1 LLAIFDVEGVLYDA
15 EYLPLLA
22 EKVNKENK
30 IWEITKKGIEG
41 KIDWVEGLK
50 ERVHLLRGMDYDTC
64 IQVANSLP
72 IMIGAREA
80 CRTLKD
86 AGWKLMAVSGGFT
99 IITDRL
105 KKELCLDFVYSNE
118 LVFKDGK
125 LDDVIVNV
133 DSDKAK
139 SAIIKI
145 REWDEKKENITT
157 YTEERENLSK
167 EKHLYELATTLLKDT
182 GIKTRIIKQY
192 LPIINKLINKYLS
205 AMDFYITFELDEN
218 FNETIKS
225 RHRDEFTY
233 ASFSEGEKMRI
244 DLALLFTWRAVAK
257 LKNSVNTNLLVLD
270 EVFDS
275 SLDASGTDEFLKI
288 LYDLTH
294 GTSSNIN
301 VFVISHKGEVL
312 YDKFEK
318 TVKFQKQKNFSTLA
332 A

>member
-1 LLAIFDVEGVLYDA
+1 MFLCIFNYN
-15 EYLPLLA
+15 LA

-30 IWEITKKGIEG
+30 IWEITKKGLEG

-50 ERVHLLRGMDYDTC
+50 QRVELLRGMNYDTC

-157 YTEERENLSK
+157 VVDGANDVKLFDISGLGIAFRAQDLVKDLATVTLDEKDLSK
-167 EKHLYELATTLLKDT
+167 IV
-182 GIKTRIIKQY
+182 G
-192 LPIINKLINKYLS
+192 LINTHYNLKL
-205 AMDFYITFELDEN
+205 ELQ
-218 FNETIKS
+218 
-225 RHRDEFTY
+225 
-233 ASFSEGEKMRI
+233 
-244 DLALLFTWRAVAK
+244 
-257 LKNSVNTNLLVLD
+257 
-270 EVFDS
+270 
-275 SLDASGTDEFLKI
+275 
-288 LYDLTH
+288 
-294 GTSSNIN
+294 TSM
-301 VFVISHKGEVL
+301 
-312 YDKFEK
+312 
-318 TVKFQKQKNFSTLA
+318 
-332 A
+332 

>member
-1 LLAIFDVEGVLYDA
+1 MLAIFDVEGVIYDA

-30 IWEITKKGIEG
+30 IWEITKKGLEG

-50 ERVHLLRGMDYDTC
+50 QRVELLRGINYDTC

-157 YTEERENLSK
+157 VVDGANDVKLFDISGFGIAFRAQDIVKDLATVTLDEKDLSK
-167 EKHLYELATTLLKDT
+167 IV
-182 GIKTRIIKQY
+182 G
-192 LPIINKLINKYLS
+192 LINTHYNLKL
-205 AMDFYITFELDEN
+205 ELQ
-218 FNETIKS
+218 
-225 RHRDEFTY
+225 
-233 ASFSEGEKMRI
+233 
-244 DLALLFTWRAVAK
+244 
-257 LKNSVNTNLLVLD
+257 
-270 EVFDS
+270 
-275 SLDASGTDEFLKI
+275 
-288 LYDLTH
+288 
-294 GTSSNIN
+294 TSM
-301 VFVISHKGEVL
+301 
-312 YDKFEK
+312 
-318 TVKFQKQKNFSTLA
+318 
-332 A
+332 